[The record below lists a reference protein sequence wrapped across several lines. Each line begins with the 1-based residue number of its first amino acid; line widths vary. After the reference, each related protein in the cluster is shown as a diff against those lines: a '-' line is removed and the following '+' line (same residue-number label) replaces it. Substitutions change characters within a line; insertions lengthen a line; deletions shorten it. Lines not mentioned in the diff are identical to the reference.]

1 MTTSIGRKPS
11 ATIPVLTVVVAI
23 IMIWYAGAI
32 NLNSPQIIDRY
43 EKKGVDWSFTQLA
56 TDS

>member
-11 ATIPVLTVVVAI
+11 STIPVVTVILAI

-43 EKKGVDWSFTQLA
+43 EKGYRLEFYPISNR
-56 TDS
+56 